1 MIKRRD
7 NTLAGLYIGIIIIMI
22 LLGFQAGVLIKLNA
36 NQTLLTLTTVILF
49 GILGLYISVS
59 LDDILYDR

>member
-1 MIKRRD
+1 
-7 NTLAGLYIGIIIIMI
+7 LYIGIIIIMI

-36 NQTLLTLTTVILF
+36 NQLLTLTTVILF